1 MRKPQSSKT
10 LLIGG
15 VAAVVLLGG
24 GGLFLALNRSD
35 ARPAAEGE
43 ASHAEEEGHAEGEG
57 VEAPE
62 GVVALTPEQRRA
74 KAVEDDRRA
83 AIERQQEDV
92 ARRDRALLAS
102 YTTEAEIDLARDT
115 EAERGIAPVV
125 ARDPGQQLARALLG
139 FGSGETMRTRRMSYR

>member
-74 KAVEDDRRA
+74 
-83 AIERQQEDV
+83 I
-92 ARRDRALLAS
+92 LLA
-102 YTTEAEIDLARDT
+102 AEETAGGRKVIDHLVDWR
-115 EAERGIAPVV
+115 I
-125 ARDPGQQLARALLG
+125 PG
-139 FGSGETMRTRRMSYR
+139 YV